1 MAGFLC
7 LLIGVRV
14 ESLFHPGMYEYSTS
28 SLRRNSLN
36 RLLYLL
42 FSPRLSMC
50 LSWDRNECELGA
62 QPTETSQGSVLSC
75 SDSGSELGHTDPQTS
90 TTDTPVL
97 EAEAPSVVPLG
108 AADTPAPPLKTEDSP
123 SAARQDA
130 PKPFIPASDS
140 FINSLVSD
148 RDKTSTPQSSITEEV
163 EEPSTAPILPTLD
176 AAGHDVPWM
185 NVDLEGAEAARCAR
199 AAGQSLDDGSAAA
212 TYAVGTLETS
222 QGIGEEDGPVWT
234 WISGGGCDVDAN
246 SQISW
251 LSPTGTRTTS
261 MLSF

>member
-1 MAGFLC
+1 MGTAGFLC

-14 ESLFHPGMYEYSTS
+14 ESSFHPGLYECSTS
-28 SLRRNSLN
+28 LLRRNSLN
-36 RLLYLL
+36 RLLNVL
-42 FSPRLSMC
+42 FSPRLSTC

-62 QPTETSQGSVLSC
+62 RPTEASQGSVLSC
-75 SDSGSELGHTDPQTS
+75 SDSELGHTDPQTS
-90 TTDTPVL
+90 TPVL

-123 SAARQDA
+123 SATRQDA

-148 RDKTSTPQSSITEEV
+148 RDKTSTPQLSITEEV
-163 EEPSTAPILPTLD
+163 EEPSTAPVLPTLG

-199 AAGQSLDDGSAAA
+199 AEGQSLDNGSAAA

-234 WISGGGCDVDAN
+234 WISGGGCDADAN

-261 MLSF
+261 RLSF